1 MNVNPNYIQQLTA
14 ALSRNTAQQQAL
26 ASQIS
31 SGVRLTGIGDG
42 PVAAAQNVQISAQIA
57 ADSTFT
63 QTAATTTARMQV
75 VDSTLGSVV
84 DQINQAI
91 SVAAA
96 GNNGTNNASDRTSVA
111 AELSSI
117 RDEILGLANTS
128 YSGTYLF
135 SGSQNGSAPFA
146 LDTSTSPASV
156 TYSGDNLVNYV
167 NTPGGQS
174 IATNLP
180 GNQIFTAAGGDLLG
194 TLNALIQGFSTGDTS
209 YDYRFNIA
217 ARRSAVTGE
226 HAARFARRRNEPASV
241 CLFLCFA
248 GADAISVEPDQS
260 AASRSSDARD
270 AALCEHY
277 AAVGT
282 GVGDCRHRAAGNSVR
297 SDVNSEMTV
306 RQASVT

>member
-84 DQINQAI
+84 GQINQAI
-91 SVAAA
+91 SVATA

-111 AELSSI
+111 SELSSI

-146 LDTSTSPASV
+146 LDASTSPASV
-156 TYSGDNLVNYV
+156 TYSGDSLVNYV

-180 GNQIFTAAGGDLLG
+180 GNQIFSATGGDLLG
-194 TLNALIQGFSTGDTS
+194 TLNALIQGFSTGDTPTT
-209 YDYRFNIA
+209 IA
-217 ARRSAVTGE
+217 LTSQLGTALSQVSTQR
-226 HAARFARRRNEPASV
+226 AS
-241 CLFLCFA
+241 LD
-248 GADAISVEPDQS
+248 GAMNRLQS
-260 AASRSSDARD
+260 ASSYASREQTQSVSNQTNLLQADLPTLATQLS
-270 AALCEHY
+270 ANTTQQSALESVIV
-277 AAVGT
+277 AIEQQGT
-282 GVGDCRHRAAGNSVR
+282 LFDH
-297 SDVNSEMTV
+297 M
-306 RQASVT
+306 

>member
-14 ALSRNTAQQQAL
+14 ALSRTTGQQQAL

-31 SGVRLTGIGDG
+31 SGERLTGIGDD
-42 PVAAAQNVQISAQIA
+42 PVAAAQNVQLSAQIA

-63 QTAATTTARMQV
+63 QTASTTTARMQV

-84 DQINQAI
+84 DQINEAI
-91 SVAAA
+91 SVATA
-96 GNNGTNNASDRTSVA
+96 GNNGTNNASDRSSVA

-135 SGSQNGSAPFA
+135 SGSQNGSAPFV
-146 LDTSTSPASV
+146 LDNTTSPASV

-180 GNQIFTAAGGDLLG
+180 GNQVFSGAGGDLLG
-194 TLNALIQGFSTGDTS
+194 TLNALIKGFSTGDT
-209 YDYRFNIA
+209 
-217 ARRSAVTGE
+217 VTTTALTSQLGT
-226 HAARFARRRNEPASV
+226 ALSQVSTQRAS
-241 CLFLCFA
+241 LD
-248 GADAISVEPDQS
+248 GAMNRIQS
-260 AASRSSDARD
+260 ASSYASREQTQLVSNQTNLLQADLPTLATQLSANTTQQS
-270 AALCEHY
+270 ALESVIVAIEHQ
-277 AAVGT
+277 GT
-282 GVGDCRHRAAGNSVR
+282 LFDR
-297 SDVNSEMTV
+297 M
-306 RQASVT
+306 

>member
-14 ALSRNTAQQQAL
+14 ALSRTTGQQQAL

-31 SGVRLTGIGDG
+31 SGERLTGIGDD
-42 PVAAAQNVQISAQIA
+42 PVATAQNVQLSAQIA

-63 QTAATTTARMQV
+63 QTASTTTARMQV

-84 DQINQAI
+84 DQINEAI
-91 SVAAA
+91 SVATA
-96 GNNGTNNASDRTSVA
+96 GNNGTNNASDRSGVA

-135 SGSQNGSAPFA
+135 SGSQNGSAPFV
-146 LDTSTSPASV
+146 LDNTTSPASV

-180 GNQIFTAAGGDLLG
+180 GNQVFSGAGGDLLG
-194 TLNALIQGFSTGDTS
+194 TLNALIKGFSTGDT
-209 YDYRFNIA
+209 
-217 ARRSAVTGE
+217 VTTTALTSQLGT
-226 HAARFARRRNEPASV
+226 ALSQVSTQRAS
-241 CLFLCFA
+241 LD
-248 GADAISVEPDQS
+248 GAMNRLQS
-260 AASRSSDARD
+260 ASSYASREQTQLVSNQTNLLQADLPTLATQLSANTTQQS
-270 AALCEHY
+270 ALESVIVAIEHQ
-277 AAVGT
+277 GT
-282 GVGDCRHRAAGNSVR
+282 LFDR
-297 SDVNSEMTV
+297 M
-306 RQASVT
+306 

>member
-14 ALSRNTAQQQAL
+14 ALSRTTGQQQAL

-31 SGVRLTGIGDG
+31 SGERLTGIGDD
-42 PVAAAQNVQISAQIA
+42 PVATAQNVLLSAQIA

-63 QTAATTTARMQV
+63 QTASTTTARMQV

-91 SVAAA
+91 SVATA
-96 GNNGTNNASDRTSVA
+96 GNNGTNNASDRSSVA

-135 SGSQNGSAPFA
+135 SGSQNGSAPFV
-146 LDTSTSPASV
+146 LDNTTSPASV

-180 GNQIFTAAGGDLLG
+180 GNQVFSGAGGDLLG
-194 TLNALIQGFSTGDTS
+194 TLNALIKGFSTGDT
-209 YDYRFNIA
+209 
-217 ARRSAVTGE
+217 VTTTALTSQLGT
-226 HAARFARRRNEPASV
+226 ALSQVSTQRAS
-241 CLFLCFA
+241 LD
-248 GADAISVEPDQS
+248 GAMNRIQS
-260 AASRSSDARD
+260 ASSYASREQTQLVSNQTNLLQADLPTLATQLSANTTQQS
-270 AALCEHY
+270 ALESVIVAIEHQ
-277 AAVGT
+277 GT
-282 GVGDCRHRAAGNSVR
+282 LFDR
-297 SDVNSEMTV
+297 M
-306 RQASVT
+306 